1 MKKHVRFISGLL
13 AFLMVVGTFG
23 IYTTDRVSAA
33 VAAVDYMTYEYESEQ
48 DKLNDMV
55 LHKTQNGYSIYVE
68 EYTGEVAIVKNSTGQ
83 VLFTNPYDIGSIT
96 AANSDNIRYRILSQ
110 IFVEYQ
116 DKDGTTK
123 WMYSYEEASLRNQI
137 VVKDIKNGVRV
148 EYSMG
153 REDVRRL
160 VPRMI
165 QKERFENIILSKIT
179 SEFNKKKLKYHYV
192 LMDPKDPELS
202 ERAIAAMNAKYP
214 ITTKM
219 SVYILDSA
227 VTQNELNY
235 CENTIKTYAPEY
247 TYEMLDEDH
256 AITEYEGTDEAPALF
271 RMALE
276 YTLDDD
282 GVTVRLAANG
292 IEYDE
297 TTYKLLSV
305 SILPYMG
312 CISSENP
319 GYTFMPDG
327 SGALFSAMDLRR
339 VSWNRVGSLHGPDFA
354 YQSISGAHQEILTMP
369 VFGAVTQVRDYR
381 IIENTDN
388 TESETETDE
397 TAETAETDEIAET
410 AETAEIAE
418 TDEITETDEIDEIDE
433 IDETDETDENGE
445 PVEPE
450 EPKPPVI
457 YEAYTRSKGYLA
469 IITEGDS
476 LASIRYENGGTLN
489 KYAAIYASF
498 IPRPSDEYNL
508 AQSISVASD
517 VTWRVESPRKYVD
530 SYRIRY
536 IMLDDKDVAASAGV
550 TDYYEATYFGMAK
563 AYRDYLEKNGYIT
576 RLTENDVKEDMPL
589 YIEVLGSMETKD
601 RILSIP
607 VTVDTPLTT
616 FEDIITMHKEL
627 SEAGVSNINF
637 RLRGFANGGLS
648 DKYVPY
654 RLKWEKSVGGSDGFK
669 DLLAYA
675 KEKGIGIFPDF
686 DFAYAANN
694 KSFDG
699 FSYKK
704 HAVKTIDD
712 RYASK
717 RYYNA
722 TSQSFV
728 RYFEIAISPSVFDKF
743 YTKFRTYYLDYEPI
757 GISVATLGSDLN
769 SDFDEDDPFNREDSK
784 KFTIALLKDISEDY
798 GNVMVDV
805 GNAYT
810 YKYVNHILNARLNSS
825 RFFNETYSIPFVG
838 LVLHGYINIAGN
850 PINEEGDISNAVLK
864 AIENGASLY
873 FILAYRNISE
883 LKKDEI
889 LSGYYSVRYD
899 IWFDDIV
906 KYYSIVNDAVGD
918 LQTALITGHEFLI
931 GERIPDEDE
940 IIADQIEAAERA
952 AAEEE
957 AKRIA
962 EEKARRAQALAER
975 KAAEALAREIASAPQ
990 DTALLADETEGLL
1003 AAVEEQIEIALGLVS
1018 EVTSLKRAL
1027 DDAIAAR
1034 DAAQAAADAAAAAL
1048 AEAPNDEDAK
1058 AADEA
1063 AKAALE
1069 EAELAVTDAQAEL
1082 ESAVS
1087 NMKIAITAA
1096 IKSADDAEANKET
1109 AKRKTE
1115 ITDDASVA
1123 ASAARVNTYAD
1134 SAIEKTKSAL
1144 ATVNEVLLNAGYEEV
1159 QHIEEEPSEEPS
1171 EGEDGNS
1178 PNVPSVPGWPRRDDE
1193 DEEEGY
1199 KRTKYTVDD
1208 GSIVLVTY
1216 ETGKKFI
1223 LNYNTFDVT
1232 VVLDGTTYTV
1242 TAHNF
1247 VTIK

>member
-23 IYTTDRVSAA
+23 IYGTDKVSAA

-55 LHKTQNGYSIYVE
+55 LHKTQNGYSLYVE

-83 VLFTNPYDIGSIT
+83 ILFTNPYDVGSIT
-96 AANSDNIRYRILSQ
+96 AANSDNIRYRLLSQ
-110 IFVEYQ
+110 LFVEYQ

-123 WMYSYEEASLRNQI
+123 WMYSYQEAALRNQI
-137 VVKDIKNGVRV
+137 VVKDIKNGVRI

-165 QKERFENIILSKIT
+165 QKERFENNILNKIT
-179 SEFNKKKLKYHYV
+179 SDFNRNKLRYHYV

-202 ERAIAAMNAKYP
+202 ERAVAAMNAKYP

-219 SVYILDSA
+219 AVYILDSG
-227 VTQNELNY
+227 VTQAELNW

-276 YTLDDD
+276 YTIDED
-282 GVTVRLAANG
+282 GVTVRLPANG

-305 SILPYMG
+305 SVLPYMG
-312 CISSENP
+312 CISAQNP

-327 SGALFSAMDLRR
+327 SGALFSAMALRG
-339 VSWNRVGSLHGPDFA
+339 VSWNRVGSLYGPDYA
-354 YQSISGAHQEILTMP
+354 YQQISGAHQELLTMP

-381 IIENTDN
+381 VVENNTN
-388 TESETETDE
+388 TETEP
-397 TAETAETDEIAET
+397 A
-410 AETAEIAE
+410 
-418 TDEITETDEIDEIDE
+418 
-433 IDETDETDENGE
+433 ETDENGE
-445 PVEPE
+445 PVEPA
-450 EPKPPVI
+450 EPQVPVI
-457 YEAYTRSKGYLA
+457 YEEFIRNKGYLA

-530 SYRIRY
+530 SYRIKY
-536 IMLDDKDVAASAGV
+536 IMLDDKDVAARAGLNK
-550 TDYYEATYFGMAK
+550 YYEASYVGMAQ
-563 AYRDYLEKNGYIT
+563 AYRDYLEKNGILT
-576 RLTENDVKEDMPL
+576 RLTENDVKKDMPL
-589 YIEVLGSMETKD
+589 YIEVLGSMTIQD

-607 VTVDTPLTT
+607 VEVDKPLTT
-616 FEDIITMHKEL
+616 FEDIMTMHKEL

-637 RLRGFANGGLS
+637 KLKGFANGGLNGRLS
-648 DKYVPY
+648 APYVPY
-654 RLKWEKSVGGSDGFK
+654 KLKWEKSVGGADGFK

-712 RYASK
+712 RYTSK
-717 RYYNA
+717 RYYDA
-722 TSQSFV
+722 TTQSFV
-728 RYFEIAISPSVFDKF
+728 RYFEIAISPSVFDHF
-743 YTKFRTYYLDYEPI
+743 YSKFRTYYLDYEPV

-769 SDFDEDDPFNREDSK
+769 SDFDEDDPYNREDSK
-784 KFTIALLKDISEDY
+784 KFTIALLKNISEDC

-810 YKYVNHILNARLNSS
+810 FKYVDHILNARLNSS

-838 LVLHGYINIAGN
+838 LVLHGYINIAGT
-850 PINEEGDISNAVLK
+850 PINEEGDISTAVLK

-883 LKKDEI
+883 LKKDE
-889 LSGYYSVRYD
+889 LLCEYYSVRYD

-906 KYYSIVNDAVGD
+906 KYYNIVNEAIGD
-918 LQTALITGHEFLI
+918 LQTSLITGHEFLI

-940 IIADQIEAAERA
+940 ILADQIEEAERA

-962 EEKARRAQALAER
+962 EEKERRAKALAER

-990 DTALLADETEGLL
+990 DTALLAEETQALL
-1003 AAVEEQIEIALGLVS
+1003 AAIEEQIEIALGLTS

-1063 AKAALE
+1063 AKAALAD
-1069 EAELAVTDAQAEL
+1069 AETALADAQTEL
-1082 ESAVS
+1082 DTAVS
-1087 NMKIAITAA
+1087 NLKLAISAA
-1096 IKSADDAEANKET
+1096 IKSADAAKANKET
-1109 AKRKTE
+1109 AKHKTE

-1123 ASAARVNTYAD
+1123 ASAARVNAYAD
-1134 SAIEKTKSAL
+1134 SAVEKTKSAL
-1144 ATVNEVLLNAGYEEV
+1144 ATVNQVLLNAGYEEV
-1159 QHIEEEPSEEPS
+1159 QFEEETPAEEPT
-1171 EGEDGNS
+1171 EGEDDNT
-1178 PNVPSVPGWPRRDDE
+1178 PNVPGRPGRDDE

>member
-1 MKKHVRFISGLL
+1 MKKHIRFISGLL

-23 IYTTDRVSAA
+23 IYATEKVSAA

-48 DKLNDMV
+48 DKLDDMV

-83 VLFTNPYDIGSIT
+83 VLFTNPYDVASIT
-96 AANSDNIRYRILSQ
+96 AANSDNIRYKLMSQ

-123 WMYSYEEASLRNQI
+123 WMYSFEEASLRNQI

-165 QKERFENIILSKIT
+165 QKDRFETNILNKIT
-179 SEFNKKKLKYHYV
+179 SEFNRNKLKYHYV
-192 LMDPKDPELS
+192 VMDPKDPELS
-202 ERAIAAMNAKYP
+202 ERAVAAMNAKYP

-219 SVYILDSA
+219 AVYVLDSG
-227 VTQNELNY
+227 VTQAELNW

-276 YTLDDD
+276 YTIDED
-282 GVTVRLAANG
+282 GVTVRLPANG

-339 VSWNRVGSLHGPDFA
+339 VSWNRVGSLYGPDYA
-354 YQSISGAHQEILTMP
+354 YQQISGAHQELLTMP
-369 VFGAVTQVRDYR
+369 VFGAVTQVKDYR
-381 IIENTDN
+381 IVEDNSGEGEETEETVVENA
-388 TESETETDE
+388 ESENE
-397 TAETAETDEIAET
+397 AA
-410 AETAEIAE
+410 
-418 TDEITETDEIDEIDE
+418 
-433 IDETDETDENGE
+433 ETDENGE
-445 PVEPE
+445 PVEPV
-450 EPKPPVI
+450 EPPTPVI
-457 YEAYTRSKGYLA
+457 YEELTRNKGYLA

-536 IMLDDKDVAASAGV
+536 IMLDDKDVAAKAGL
-550 TDYYEATYFGMAK
+550 TDYYEPTYFGMAE
-563 AYRDYLEKNGYIT
+563 AYRDYLEKNGYLT

-589 YIEVLGSMETKD
+589 YIEVLGSMETQD

-637 RLRGFANGGLS
+637 KLKGFANGGLNGALS
-648 DKYVPY
+648 KPYVPY
-654 RLKWEKSVGGSDGFK
+654 KLKWEKSVGGSEGFK

-686 DFAYAANN
+686 DFAYTANN

-712 RYASK
+712 RYTSK
-717 RYYNA
+717 RYYDA
-722 TSQSFV
+722 TTQSFV
-728 RYFEIAISPSVFDKF
+728 RYFEIAISPSVFEHF
-743 YTKFRTYYLDYEPI
+743 YTKFRTYYLEYEPN
-757 GISVATLGSDLN
+757 GISIATLGSDLN
-769 SDFDEDDPFNREDSK
+769 SDFDEDDPYNREDSK

-838 LVLHGYINIAGN
+838 LVLHGYVNIAGS

-883 LKKDEI
+883 LKKDRI
-889 LSGYYSVRYD
+889 LSEYYSVRYD

-906 KYYSIVNDAVGD
+906 KYYSIVNEAIGD
-918 LQTALITGHEFLI
+918 LQTSLITGHEFLI

-940 IIADQIEAAERA
+940 ILADQIEAAEKA

-962 EEKARRAQALAER
+962 EEKERRAKALAER

-990 DTALLADETEGLL
+990 DTALLAEETEAIL
-1003 AAVEEQIEIALGLVS
+1003 ASVEEQIAIALGLTS

-1027 DDAIAAR
+1027 DDATAAR
-1034 DAAQAAADAAAAAL
+1034 DAAQAASDEAAAAL

-1063 AKAALE
+1063 AKAALA
-1069 EAELAVTDAQAEL
+1069 EAETALTDAQAAL
-1082 ESAVS
+1082 ETEVS
-1087 NMKIAITAA
+1087 NLKIAISAA
-1096 IKSADDAEANKET
+1096 IKAANDANANKET
-1109 AKRKTE
+1109 AKHKTE
-1115 ITDDASVA
+1115 ITDDPSVA
-1123 ASAARVNTYAD
+1123 ASAAKVYTYAD

-1144 ATVNEVLLNAGYEEV
+1144 ATVNDVLLNAGYEEV
-1159 QHIEEEPSEEPS
+1159 QFEEDNPAEEPNDGE
-1171 EGEDGNS
+1171 EDGS
-1178 PNVPSVPGWPRRDDE
+1178 PNEPGIPGQNNNDE
-1193 DEEEGY
+1193 DDEEGY
-1199 KRTKYTVDD
+1199 KKTKYTIDD

-1232 VVLDGTTYTV
+1232 VVHDGTTYTV